1 MRLTLAAVL
10 VLAGCGGDDGSGD
23 GPHPVPA
30 PSCDAAG
37 GTSTVAMPSLVYTL
51 ADRYQEAW
59 QGSPSVADLDGDGI
73 AEIVVPRDELLL
85 VWHTDGVVVWRA
97 TLPGRIWAS
106 PVVADLVPSIPGL
119 EVAVASRDQIAA
131 FDAHGN
137 PLPGFPVTWRDEMR
151 SLAAGDIDGDGN
163 LELVAVT
170 STPLEANGQRDIVIA
185 LRGSGAMVAGFPP
198 NTTGAA
204 GCDDACYV
212 TGGYDQN
219 LALGDVDGDGKA
231 DIFASQ
237 DNAYMSLHDGTGRA
251 FDAAPIFSGRTKFSG
266 IRWMVDYSLAQQG
279 YANDESVD
287 EQAHFTNTGPA
298 IADLDGDGIAELIA
312 LGSIQNAAQDDRE
325 RGVGLYVAH
334 HDGTRL
340 TSWIAP
346 PRFPDYLSGLW
357 DPGDN
362 LVGMTNQVALADL
375 DPSRAGPEIV
385 FAGFDG
391 RIHAVD
397 ATGVTLWTSTY
408 TSSSDVWT
416 GGVAIADLSGDGSP
430 EIIFDTYSASGGDL
444 VILDAG
450 GNQLYRI
457 ALGGRGAMPVPTIA
471 DVDGDGDLDIV
482 VSLKDAV
489 DREKSVLIYEVAGSS
504 GNCLAWPTGRG
515 NDRRDG
521 YLPPG

>member
-1 MRLTLAAVL
+1 
-10 VLAGCGGDDGSGD
+10 
-23 GPHPVPA
+23 
-30 PSCDAAG
+30 
-37 GTSTVAMPSLVYTL
+37 
-51 ADRYQEAW
+51 
-59 QGSPSVADLDGDGI
+59 
-73 AEIVVPRDELLL
+73 
-85 VWHTDGVVVWRA
+85 
-97 TLPGRIWAS
+97 
-106 PVVADLVPSIPGL
+106 
-119 EVAVASRDQIAA
+119 
-131 FDAHGN
+131 
-137 PLPGFPVTWRDEMR
+137 
-151 SLAAGDIDGDGN
+151 
-163 LELVAVT
+163 
-170 STPLEANGQRDIVIA
+170 
-185 LRGSGAMVAGFPP
+185 
-198 NTTGAA
+198 
-204 GCDDACYV
+204 
-212 TGGYDQN
+212 
-219 LALGDVDGDGKA
+219 
-231 DIFASQ
+231 
-237 DNAYMSLHDGTGRA
+237 
-251 FDAAPIFSGRTKFSG
+251 
-266 IRWMVDYSLAQQG
+266 MVDYSLAQQG

-357 DPGDN
+357 DAGDN

-416 GGVAIADLSGDGSP
+416 GGVAVADLSGDGSP